1 MATTIERAAPAAPV
15 VTVSDSFNIADYL
28 VDRHARE
35 GRGDRMAILCGDES
49 VTYGELADRSNR
61 LANGLR
67 ALGVRREERV
77 LLLLLD
83 TPAFAYSFFGA
94 QKIGAVPI
102 PTNTLLKS
110 QDYRYMLN
118 DSRARVAIVSE
129 PLMPQLA
136 AIHRDHLPNL
146 QHVVIGGPQTAGA
159 IGFEQLLAASPTL
172 EIENTSKD
180 DAAFWLYSSGTTG
193 FPKGAVHLHHD
204 IAFTVACYAQGILGM
219 TAADRTFSVAK
230 LFFAY
235 GLGNALTFPFA
246 VGATTILWPGPP
258 TPPNVYGQIEQQKP
272 TLFFSVPTNYG
283 QLLAHKR
290 DGADFDLSSIRQAVS
305 AGEALPKALYERFR
319 DRFGVE
325 ILDGIG
331 STEILHI
338 FISNRSGRARPGSA
352 GELVPGYEARIV
364 DEIGHDVSDGTVGNL
379 MIKGDSTCAYY
390 WNKHERTK
398 DTIEGHWIRT
408 GDKFSRDADGYYW
421 YAGRADDM
429 LKVGGIWVSPVE
441 IENTLVEH
449 AAVQEAGVI
458 GRRDADDLEKP
469 MAYVV
474 LAAGQQPSAEL
485 ARELQDFVRSKIAE
499 YKRPRW
505 IEFVEALPKTA
516 TGKTQRFKLRQAASE
531 AV

>member
-1 MATTIERAAPAAPV
+1 MAVATERQAASAPL
-15 VTVSDSFNIADYL
+15 VSLPERFNIADYL
-28 VDRHARE
+28 VDRHVRE
-35 GRGDRMAILCGDES
+35 GRGERTAILCGDES
-49 VTYGELADRSNR
+49 ITYAQVAERSNR

-67 ALGVRREERV
+67 SLGLRREDRV
-77 LLLLLD
+77 MLLLLD
-83 TPAFAYSFFGA
+83 TPAFVYSFFGA
-94 QKIGAVPI
+94 QKMGAVPI

-110 QDYRYMLN
+110 QDYLYMLN
-118 DSRARVAIVSE
+118 DSRARVVIASE
-129 PLMPQLA
+129 ALLPQLTAIPRNELPYLEQIVVDGA
-136 AIHRDHLPNL
+136 ASGEMRGIS
-146 QHVVIGGPQTAGA
+146 G
-159 IGFEQLLAASPTL
+159 LLAASASL
-172 EIENTSKD
+172 EMENTSKD

-193 FPKGAVHLHHD
+193 FPKGAVHLQHD
-204 IAFTVACYAQGILGM
+204 IVFTVACYAQGILGI
-219 TAADRTFSVAK
+219 TQADRTFSVAK

-246 VGATTILWPGPP
+246 VGATTILWPGPA
-258 TPPNVYGQIEQQKP
+258 TPPNVYAQVERFKP

-290 DGADFDLSSIRQAVS
+290 EGADFDLSSIRQAVS
-305 AGEALPKALYERFR
+305 AGEALPKALYERFKE
-319 DRFGVE
+319 RFGVE

-338 FISNRSGRARPGSA
+338 FISNRSGRVRPGSA
-352 GELVPGYEARIV
+352 GELVPGYQARIV
-364 DEIGHDVSDGTVGNL
+364 DDAGDDVVDGTVGNL
-379 MIKGDSTCAYY
+379 LIKGDSTCAYY

-408 GDKFSRDADGYYW
+408 GDKFSRDPDGYYW

-449 AAVQEAGVI
+449 PAVQEAGVI

-474 LAAGQQPSAEL
+474 LAAGHAPSPEL

-516 TGKTQRFKLRQAASE
+516 TGKTQRFKLRASASE
-531 AV
+531 PV